1 MSCLQ
6 IDLNTLKKTQTIKH
20 NHIKI
25 QPSKAA
31 FLGISSIP

>member
-6 IDLNTLKKTQTIKH
+6 IDLNTPNKNVKH